1 MEEGGSK
8 AEFPLTHQCLASGT
22 CLCSAE
28 CYQSGRSA
36 HFKGI
41 ISVSVVWLSVLS
53 PPARIH
59 TQVLRLSPCTLLR
72 K

>member
-1 MEEGGSK
+1 MSYG
-8 AEFPLTHQCLASGT
+8 F
-22 CLCSAE
+22 
-28 CYQSGRSA
+28 
-36 HFKGI
+36 
-41 ISVSVVWLSVLS
+41 SVLS